1 MKHTNWLLVFIL
13 LAGLVL
19 GGFLGE
25 VLGDYSALSWLNYGK
40 EFGINPDSPL
50 VLSFYVLRMSF
61 GLMIKINIA
70 SILGVLLA
78 LLLYRLFRR

>member
-1 MKHTNWLLVFIL
+1 MRNTNWLLVFIL

-25 VLGDYSALSWLNYGK
+25 VLGEYPALAWLNYGK

-78 LLLYRLFRR
+78 LLLYKLFRK